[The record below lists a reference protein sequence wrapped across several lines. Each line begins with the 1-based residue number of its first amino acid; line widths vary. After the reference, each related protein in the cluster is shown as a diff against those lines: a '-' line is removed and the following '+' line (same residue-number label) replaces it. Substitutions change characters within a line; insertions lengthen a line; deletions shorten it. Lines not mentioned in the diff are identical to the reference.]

1 MTHVYNNT
9 SNMNFL
15 IVVNS
20 FSDASSSSVVED
32 WDEECK
38 AIEPYCM

>member
-1 MTHVYNNT
+1 
-9 SNMNFL
+9 MNFL

-38 AIEPYCM
+38 VSEPYRMSMKFDVDFVY